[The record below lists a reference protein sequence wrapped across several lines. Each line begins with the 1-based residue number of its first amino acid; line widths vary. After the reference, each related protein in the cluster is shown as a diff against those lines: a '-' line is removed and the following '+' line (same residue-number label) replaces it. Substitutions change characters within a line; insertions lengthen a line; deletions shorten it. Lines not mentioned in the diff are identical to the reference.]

1 MGALLSAALLT
12 THAAPCG
19 VPGPAGAQLIVESN
33 HTVPLVH
40 VVVASRSGSAADP
53 RHREGLTNL
62 AAEWAR
68 HGAGGKSREQL
79 DAALDALGAT
89 LEVETQPDSTRFE
102 GEVLAR
108 NLDAYLALLAD
119 VIVRPNFAPAELQ
132 RTRRELLAGIDEAPQ
147 RRSRAGRA
155 LLRAQPLR
163 RPSLR
168 APARRFE
175 GRAGGGQARRDRRA
189 FSPPLRRQEPGV
201 CVRAATSSPTRWR
214 PR

>member
-12 THAAPCG
+12 TTGA
-19 VPGPAGAQLIVESN
+19 VRRPGPAGGQLIVESN
-33 HTVPLVH
+33 QTVPLVH
-40 VVVASRSGSAADP
+40 VIVASRSGSAADP

-79 DAALDALGAT
+79 DAAFDALGAT

-132 RTRRELLAGIDEAPQ
+132 RTRHELLADIDE
-147 RRSRAGRA
+147 SRNDDRA
-155 LLRAQPLR
+155 LAIRFFVRNLYADHPYGHPPDGVKAALEAAKPDEIVGHFR
-163 RPSLR
+163 RHFVGKNLVF
-168 APARRFE
+168 AF
-175 GRAGGGQARRDRRA
+175 AGD
-189 FSPPLRRQEPGV
+189 V
-201 CVRAATSSPTRWR
+201 
-214 PR
+214 